1 MTVCIKE
8 GRERGDI
15 KLVILGGMISIG
27 IPTLL
32 YFVLEKME
40 ATEVNLI
47 WIVTLLVMLLVLDIV
62 VYHVNYSI
70 PQYISLVIAV
80 VAVYFFMSLGDKN
93 G

>member
-1 MTVCIKE
+1 MTICIKE

-15 KLVILGGMISIG
+15 KLVVLGGILSMG
-27 IPTLL
+27 IPTML
-32 YFVLEKME
+32 YFALEKME

-62 VYHVNYSI
+62 VYRVSYSI
-70 PQYISLVIAV
+70 PQYVSLAIAV